1 MSLNHSVYTYDTT
14 SFSGADTSIF
24 GKFDYSGNT
33 RQIINIQ
40 TLSYSIHT
48 DTDHVRALGHK
59 LAKDFSDGQMVLAG
73 TIVFTMLGTEVLNNF
88 IQEYR
93 ASISGALGIP
103 VNNLYIRADQLPP
116 MEILIVQTNDYGK
129 VIKKKI
135 GGVKFV
141 NEGQIYS
148 VHDLITENT
157 VNYFAKS
164 IKTINSVNIEQNAS
178 NNRIPQRY
186 DDR

>member
-1 MSLNHSVYTYDTT
+1 MTSSEKIYKYDAT
-14 SFSGADTSIF
+14 SFSGADTSIY
-24 GKFDYSGNT
+24 GKFEYSGKTN
-33 RQIINIQ
+33 QVINIQ

-73 TIVFTMLGTEVLNNF
+73 TIVFTMLGEKILNDF
-88 IQEYR
+88 ITEYR
-93 ASISGALGIP
+93 MSLSDILGIP
-103 VNNLYIRADQLPP
+103 INNLYIRADQLPP

-129 VIKKKI
+129 LIGKKI
-135 GGVKFV
+135 SGVKFV

-157 VNYFAKS
+157 VNYFAKK
-164 IKTINSVNIEQNAS
+164 IKDSDVPNLR
-178 NNRIPQRY
+178 NRKELNGVTMV
-186 DDR
+186 